1 MIEPN
6 KYDIQTASILIDTAK
21 AELDR
26 KIIAEL
32 PEQTKRLAFYQ
43 GFCVVVLGVLFYL
56 FDNHFFQGWRLWL
69 AVLPIEEL
77 FRLIREEVAATGG
90 K

>member
-32 PEQTKRLAFYQ
+32 PEQTKRLAFYLI
-43 GFCVVVLGVLFYL
+43 FCV
-56 FDNHFFQGWRLWL
+56 FQ
-69 AVLPIEEL
+69 
-77 FRLIREEVAATGG
+77 
-90 K
+90 

>member
-43 GFCVVVLGVLFYL
+43 GFCDSTTISSKAGGCGWQLFPL
-56 FDNHFFQGWRLWL
+56 L
-69 AVLPIEEL
+69 
-77 FRLIREEVAATGG
+77 
-90 K
+90 